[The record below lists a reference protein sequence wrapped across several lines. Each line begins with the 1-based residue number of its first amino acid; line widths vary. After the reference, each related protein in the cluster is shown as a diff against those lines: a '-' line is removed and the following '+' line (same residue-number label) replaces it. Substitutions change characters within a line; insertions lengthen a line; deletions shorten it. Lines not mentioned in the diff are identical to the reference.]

1 MTRLVE
7 PDRLRASLV
16 TSSGGP
22 AGSPWVELEHH
33 RTTASTNARALELAR
48 PGLVVL
54 ADHQSAGRGRMS
66 RAWES
71 PPGASLL
78 LTATVPLPAVGAGW
92 LPLLTGLAVQRAVRG
107 VCGLEAVLKWPND
120 VLLPAEDD
128 RKVCGI
134 LCEVG
139 GATDSA
145 RGAVVAIGIGLN
157 VAQGRDDLPV
167 PTATSL
173 ALARSAMGGT
183 DSTDGTDGTDGM
195 DLTDL
200 AAAVLTHL
208 GQAYSALTGVG
219 RPSLVSGRPTGRPA
233 RPWAGR
239 CGCTGSGRPTSSAP
253 SSRSTTRA
261 AWSSTSV
268 GCAPPGPRV
277 TSCTCGPPGELPVRA
292 R

>member
-208 GQAYSALTGVG
+208 GQAYSALTGGGPAVAGERAAYRQACSTLGREVRLHRLGAPDVVG
-219 RPSLVSGRPTGRPA
+219 TVVEVDDEGRLVIDVGGVRTAWAAGDVVHVRPA
-233 RPWAGR
+233 R
-239 CGCTGSGRPTSSAP
+239 
-253 SSRSTTRA
+253 
-261 AWSSTSV
+261 
-268 GCAPPGPRV
+268 
-277 TSCTCGPPGELPVRA
+277 
-292 R
+292 